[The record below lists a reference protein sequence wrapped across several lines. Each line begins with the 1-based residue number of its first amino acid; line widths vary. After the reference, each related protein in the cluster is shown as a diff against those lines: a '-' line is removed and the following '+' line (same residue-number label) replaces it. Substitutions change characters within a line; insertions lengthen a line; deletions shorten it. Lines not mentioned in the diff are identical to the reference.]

1 MYAGMHPAHPAHPA
15 HPDPDFET
23 LDLPRIGMADGSDIS
38 PIIRRPRPRV
48 SPLGSAV
55 ILRAVLAFLTFAVL
69 GALAIPAMAQAEG
82 LRLRGDVTA
91 RGDILTLADLVE
103 GVPER
108 LAARP
113 LFRAP
118 TLGATGTIQTRRILD
133 AAAALGLANLETG
146 GRLQIAVQRAARRLG
161 PPEIEAALKRGLE
174 TSYGLDPRSVTIRF
188 DGDGP
193 TLLAPVDLE
202 GQAAA
207 LDVTYDLRSR
217 RVAGLVS
224 LGERQASLRVSGV
237 VVELRE
243 VAVLTRTLNRGEP
256 VKEGDVVAE
265 RRPRETI
272 ASDAQGSAT
281 AVIGEVA
288 QNTLTVGTVLRM
300 TDTAPPELVAR
311 GENVTIVYETPNVS
325 LSMRGLSN
333 DSGRVVLDWGI
344 VEGRQPPHLWL
355 RWEEIGG
362 PPVAKPERNGF
373 GSRMI
378 ERALAMELGGT
389 ARIAYRP
396 GGVVFTVE
404 APVPEVAVASQA

>member
-1 MYAGMHPAHPAHPA
+1 MYAGMHPAHPAHPTR
-15 HPDPDFET
+15 PDPDFET

-265 RRPRETI
+265 RRPRETV

-288 QNTLTVGTVLRM
+288 QNTLTAGTVLRM

-333 DSGRVVLDWGI
+333 DSGRMGAVVNVVNVASKKILQATVIGP
-344 VEGRQPPHLWL
+344 GRVSVSPSPAAQQAA
-355 RWEEIGG
+355 G
-362 PPVAKPERNGF
+362 A
-373 GSRMI
+373 
-378 ERALAMELGGT
+378 
-389 ARIAYRP
+389 
-396 GGVVFTVE
+396 
-404 APVPEVAVASQA
+404 APVQATASLR

>member
-1 MYAGMHPAHPAHPA
+1 MYAGMHPAHPA

-23 LDLPRIGMADGSDIS
+23 LDLPRIGVADGSDIS

-265 RRPRETI
+265 RRPRETV

-288 QNTLTVGTVLRM
+288 QNTLTAGTVLRM

-333 DSGRVVLDWGI
+333 DSGRMGAVVNVVNVASKKILQATVIGP
-344 VEGRQPPHLWL
+344 GRVSVSPSPAAQQAA
-355 RWEEIGG
+355 G
-362 PPVAKPERNGF
+362 A
-373 GSRMI
+373 
-378 ERALAMELGGT
+378 
-389 ARIAYRP
+389 
-396 GGVVFTVE
+396 
-404 APVPEVAVASQA
+404 APVQATASLR

>member
-1 MYAGMHPAHPAHPA
+1 MYAGMHPAHPA

-133 AAAALGLANLETG
+133 AAAALGLTNLETG

-207 LDVTYDLRSR
+207 LDVTYDLLSR

-265 RRPRETI
+265 RRPRETV

-288 QNTLTVGTVLRM
+288 QNTLTAGTVLRM

-333 DSGRVVLDWGI
+333 DSGRMGAVVNVVNVASKKILQATVIGP
-344 VEGRQPPHLWL
+344 GRVSVSPSPAAQQAA
-355 RWEEIGG
+355 G
-362 PPVAKPERNGF
+362 A
-373 GSRMI
+373 
-378 ERALAMELGGT
+378 
-389 ARIAYRP
+389 
-396 GGVVFTVE
+396 
-404 APVPEVAVASQA
+404 APVQATASLR

>member
-1 MYAGMHPAHPAHPA
+1 MYAGMHPAHPA

-202 GQAAA
+202 RQAAA

-265 RRPRETI
+265 RRPRETV

-288 QNTLTVGTVLRM
+288 QNTLTAGTVLRM

-333 DSGRVVLDWGI
+333 DSGRMGAVVNVVNVASKKILQATVIGP
-344 VEGRQPPHLWL
+344 GRVSVSPSPAAQQAA
-355 RWEEIGG
+355 G
-362 PPVAKPERNGF
+362 A
-373 GSRMI
+373 
-378 ERALAMELGGT
+378 
-389 ARIAYRP
+389 
-396 GGVVFTVE
+396 
-404 APVPEVAVASQA
+404 APVQATASLR

>member
-1 MYAGMHPAHPAHPA
+1 MYAGMHPAHPTR
-15 HPDPDFET
+15 PDPDFET

-265 RRPRETI
+265 RRPRETV

-288 QNTLTVGTVLRM
+288 QNTLTAGTVLRM

-333 DSGRVVLDWGI
+333 DSGRMGAVVNVVNVASKKILQATVIGP
-344 VEGRQPPHLWL
+344 GRVSVSPSPAAQQAA
-355 RWEEIGG
+355 G
-362 PPVAKPERNGF
+362 A
-373 GSRMI
+373 
-378 ERALAMELGGT
+378 
-389 ARIAYRP
+389 
-396 GGVVFTVE
+396 
-404 APVPEVAVASQA
+404 APVQATASLR

>member
-133 AAAALGLANLETG
+133 AAAALGLTNLETG

-265 RRPRETI
+265 RRPRETV

-288 QNTLTVGTVLRM
+288 QNTLTAGTVLRM

-333 DSGRVVLDWGI
+333 DSGRMGAVVNVVNVASKKILQATVIGP
-344 VEGRQPPHLWL
+344 GRVSVSPSPAAQQAA
-355 RWEEIGG
+355 G
-362 PPVAKPERNGF
+362 A
-373 GSRMI
+373 
-378 ERALAMELGGT
+378 
-389 ARIAYRP
+389 
-396 GGVVFTVE
+396 
-404 APVPEVAVASQA
+404 APVQATASLR